1 MTFANFNLRTRTTIA
16 VMTGVALA
24 GFAGLAQAQIPVPPA
39 APAAPVVA
47 PAPPAW
53 PAPQVGSM
61 PRPVPAPRAPRML
74 DLEPIALDLDQIRLN
89 LDDLRV
95 TMPALPPIP
104 MLAPMPVIDTQLLRE
119 TTRDAVEHAR
129 IAMDDARM
137 SMQQS
142 YVYTDG
148 RSSSGEYNAC
158 RDYVNRK
165 QYEQALVRCDR
176 VIAQKGNNVDGAL
189 YWKAFAQYRLG
200 KTEDSIAT
208 IAVLRKEHGSSPYMQ
223 DAKVL
228 EADARRMTGKP
239 VNPADAD
246 DEELKALAIQGLMRQ
261 DAARGVEAAESQLG
275 KTNSLSF
282 KRKLLYSLATSDQ
295 PRAYQILLGFAKG
308 GGNPD
313 LQLEAIQ
320 YLAANRNKQQSTA
333 SSKDLMDIYQSTS
346 NTDVKIAI
354 INALRASGNQSAL
367 TQIIG
372 QTSTPVAIRASALNG
387 LAGVM
392 SPQDLWTLYEKENEK
407 ELRMQMISAFGSMQ
421 AMDQLNRVIKSEK
434 DPEVR
439 RRALR
444 SLGNMRSEKTGQMLV
459 DLYGSETDLEAKKS
473 IISSLTNQNNAEGL
487 VAIARKESSL
497 PLKTEIVRKLADMAP
512 KNKVAADYLME
523 IIKSGI

>member
-1 MTFANFNLRTRTTIA
+1 MTFSKTSTLTAMLTS
-16 VMTGVALA
+16 VALA
-24 GFAGLAQAQIPVPPA
+24 GFAGLAQAQTPVPPA

-53 PAPQVGSM
+53 PAPQVAPM
-61 PRPVPAPRAPRML
+61 PRPAPSPRAPRLL
-74 DLEPIALDLDQIRLN
+74 DLDPIVVDLDQIRMN
-89 LDDLRV
+89 LDDLRI
-95 TMPALPPIP
+95 TMPALPPMP
-104 MLAPMPVIDTQLLRE
+104 VLAPMPVIDAQLLRE
-119 TTRDAVEHAR
+119 TTREAMDHAR
-129 IAMDDARM
+129 LAMDDARM
-137 SMQQS
+137 HLQQTS
-142 YVYTDG
+142 VYTDG
-148 RSSSGEYNAC
+148 RSSSGDYNAC

-165 QYEQALVRCDR
+165 QYEQGIVRCDR
-176 VIAQKGNNVDGAL
+176 VIAQRGTNIDGAL
-189 YWKAFAQYRLG
+189 YWKSYAQYKLG
-200 KTEDSIAT
+200 KTEDAIVT

-239 VNPADAD
+239 VNPADVD

-261 DAARGVEAAESQLG
+261 DPARGVEAAEIQLG

-282 KRKLLYSLATSDQ
+282 KRKLLYSLATSEQ
-295 PRAYQILLGFAKG
+295 PRAYQILLSFAKG

-320 YLAANRNKQQSTA
+320 YFAANRNKQQATA
-333 SSKDLMDIYQSTS
+333 SSKDLMDIYQSTNS
-346 NTDVKIAI
+346 TDVKIAI
-354 INALRASGNQSAL
+354 INALRASGNQMAL

-372 QTSTPVAIRASALNG
+372 QTSTPVAIRSSALNG

-392 SPQDLWTLYEKENEK
+392 SPQDLWTLYEKETEK

-444 SLGNMRSEKTGQMLV
+444 SLGNMRDREDGPDARGPLRRRDRRRGEEV
-459 DLYGSETDLEAKKS
+459 DH
-473 IISSLTNQNNAEGL
+473 L
-487 VAIARKESSL
+487 VAQ
-497 PLKTEIVRKLADMAP
+497 
-512 KNKVAADYLME
+512 
-523 IIKSGI
+523 